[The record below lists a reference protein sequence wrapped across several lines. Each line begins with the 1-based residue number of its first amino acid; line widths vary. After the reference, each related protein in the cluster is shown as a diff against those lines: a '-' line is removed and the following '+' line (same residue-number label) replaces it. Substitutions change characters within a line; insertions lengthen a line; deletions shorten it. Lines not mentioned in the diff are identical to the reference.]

1 MLALGSLRWP
11 HNEQLKLSKE
21 ESTEWVMSQS
31 LGVRLTPYFDSYF
44 ARLRFV
50 CSYRVL
56 RCKIPPPILEY
67 FRKRC

>member
-31 LGVRLTPYFDSYF
+31 LGVRLS
-44 ARLRFV
+44 
-50 CSYRVL
+50 
-56 RCKIPPPILEY
+56 
-67 FRKRC
+67 